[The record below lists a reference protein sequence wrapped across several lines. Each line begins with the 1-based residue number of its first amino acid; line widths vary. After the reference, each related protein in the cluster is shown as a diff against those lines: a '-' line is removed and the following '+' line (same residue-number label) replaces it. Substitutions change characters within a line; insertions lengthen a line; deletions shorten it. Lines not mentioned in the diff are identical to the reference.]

1 MSQSRET
8 SLLIALTGM
17 GVGLLIFLW
26 NMADMMKGDM
36 TYQPEPAPF
45 LVLGVAACAAY
56 GALVVGP
63 IGRGLAKKLLGPDET
78 KDPAALEEIRA
89 TLHEVQAELAETHE
103 RLDFAERMLAQS
115 RTPDQLPGR

>member
-8 SLLIALTGM
+8 SLLIAITGM

-36 TYQPEPAPF
+36 TYQPSPGPF
-45 LVLGVAACAAY
+45 LALGLAACAAY
-56 GALVVGP
+56 GAVVAGP
-63 IGRGLAKKLLGPDET
+63 IGRALAKRMLGSEENRESP
-78 KDPAALEEIRA
+78 ALEEMRV
-89 TLHEVQAELAETHE
+89 TLHELQSQLAETHE

-115 RTPDQLPGR
+115 RTPDQLPRR

>member
-1 MSQSRET
+1 
-8 SLLIALTGM
+8 M

-36 TYQPEPAPF
+36 TYQPSPGPF
-45 LVLGVAACAAY
+45 LALGLGACAAY
-56 GALVVGP
+56 GAVVVGP
-63 IGRGLAKKLLGPDET
+63 IGRALARRLLGPEENRES
-78 KDPAALEEIRA
+78 PALEEMRV
-89 TLHEVQAELAETHE
+89 TMHELQSQLAETHE